1 MKLVPPPM
9 SSRKTFTPG
18 SSSLSLTSVLVLHT
32 SALFCGEMMLGIGPA
47 STAGGHYALGG
58 GQGCTLCLP
67 PASESVL
74 SQWEGMKS
82 HL

>member
-58 GQGCTLCLP
+58 AKGVPSVSHRPQRVSCL
-67 PASESVL
+67 S
-74 SQWEGMKS
+74 GRG
-82 HL
+82 